1 MEETSSWLNQVFG
14 EHLRQVR
21 KEARLSQEEL
31 GFRTGL
37 DRTYISLL
45 ERGKK
50 SPTLVTFFRLC
61 HVLDQKP
68 DVFIASVY
76 KQLLRREQEH
86 QPDLRE
92 EP

>member
-14 EHLRQVR
+14 EHLRRVR

-37 DRTYISLL
+37 DRTYISLM
-45 ERGKK
+45 ERGIK

-61 HVLDQKP
+61 RALGQKP
-68 DVFIASVY
+68 DVFIAHVY
-76 KQLLRREQEH
+76 EQLLRREQEH
-86 QPDLRE
+86 QQYDRE
-92 EP
+92 EE